1 MKSLIYILL
10 FSALLGCNKDDINY
24 TESLDETEK
33 SFLKSIVSNI
43 NTDTASVFYEKM
55 LALSAATINL
65 STQDAVN
72 STPLFK
78 EMKSFFQDNIGKFP
92 LLFDFM
98 LYDERCIGEINSNAR
113 LLLWEVAGNNFKE
126 VTEKLYKELLNQK
139 TFVDGVK
146 ILTPET
152 KVEYDIKLIK
162 ALLPYFE

>member
-1 MKSLIYILL
+1 MNNLIYILL
-10 FSALLGCNKDDINY
+10 FSVLLGCNKDDMNY

-43 NTDTASVFYEKM
+43 NKDTTSAFYEKM

-65 STQDAVN
+65 STQDAVY
-72 STPLFK
+72 STPLYK
-78 EMKSFFQDNIGKFP
+78 EMRNFFQGNLENFP

-98 LYDERCIGEINSNAR
+98 LYDKRCTGEINSNAR

-126 VTEKLYKELLNQK
+126 VTEKLYEELLNQK
-139 TFVDGVK
+139 TIVDGIK

-152 KVEYDIKLIK
+152 KLVYDIKLIK
-162 ALLPYFE
+162 ALLPYYD